1 MSGLRILYF
10 ANSSKFNAGFT
21 YIGLLIIIAI
31 AGIGMSA
38 VGIMWQTEMRRER
51 ELELMH
57 IGTEFKE
64 AIISYRDATPGGVKQ
79 NPRKLEDLVLDKRL
93 PVIKRHLRKLYHDPI
108 TNTNTWGLIIEQDA
122 IVGIYSLSTLEPIKR
137 KGFPAEYE
145 MFEDADSYK
154 DWQFLS

>member
-31 AGIGMSA
+31 AGIGMSS

-64 AIISYRDATPGGVKQ
+64 AIISYREATPGGVQQ
-79 NPRKLEDLVLDKRL
+79 NPRTLEDLLLDGRL
-93 PVIKRHLRKLYHDPI
+93 PIVKRHLRKLYPDPI
-108 TNTNTWGLIIEQDA
+108 TNSKTWGLIIEQEA

-145 MFEDADSYK
+145 MFEDADSYA
-154 DWQFLS
+154 DWQFF